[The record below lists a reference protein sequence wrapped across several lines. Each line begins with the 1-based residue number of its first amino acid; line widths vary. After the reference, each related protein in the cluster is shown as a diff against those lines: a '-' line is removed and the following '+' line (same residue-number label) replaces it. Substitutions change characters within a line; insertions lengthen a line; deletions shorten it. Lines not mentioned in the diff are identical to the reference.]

1 MLLAGNRK
9 ERRQRLLRL
18 SLDAPRTTATAL
30 NIGPAAIVWLLGVSQ
45 IIGYGTMYYSFSIL
59 ASDIAGGLGW
69 PVAWLW
75 GSFSLALLAGGLV
88 APLVGQRID
97 RHGAGLVM
105 AVGSGLSALTL
116 LAAAMAPNGIVFSIA
131 LVVMQAAS
139 AMVFYDAAFA
149 ALVQAAGSQAGLRIT
164 HLTLIAGFAST
175 IFWPLT
181 SWLHGVFG
189 WREIL
194 LAFAFANAAVCLPI
208 HAVIA
213 MQRRRLVAASAV
225 VPADELQVVQEVT
238 VPPALHRRVLWLV
251 TIGFALSG
259 FALSAML
266 AQMVPMLTAL
276 GLGGSALVVSTLFGP
291 AQVLV
296 RFVNMLI
303 GLRRHPMLATLVGL
317 GMLPLAILLLMAS
330 APLTL
335 GAVAFAVLL
344 GFGSGLKS
352 IVQGTLPLALFG
364 SASYGARLGY
374 MAMARQVLAAVA
386 PFVLAVLV
394 DGAGPRWALLAIATV
409 AALGVCA
416 MGLVVWFTGS
426 SARHAE
432 VCGGLHSE

>member
-1 MLLAGNRK
+1 VLLAGHDK
-9 ERRQRLLRL
+9 GRRQRLLRL
-18 SLDAPRTTATAL
+18 GMDQRSLPPRIVLGSTAL
-30 NIGPAAIVWLLGVSQ
+30 VWLLGLSQ
-45 IIGYGTMYYSFSIL
+45 IVGYGTMYYSFSIL
-59 ASDIAGGLGW
+59 AADIAGGLGW

-105 AVGSGLSALTL
+105 AVGSGLSAVTL
-116 LAAAMAPNGIVFSIA
+116 LAAATAPNAIVFSIA
-131 LVVMQAAS
+131 LVAMQAAS

-149 ALVQAAGSQAGLRIT
+149 ALVQATGSQAGLRIT

-175 IFWPLT
+175 ISWPLT
-181 SWLHGVFG
+181 SWLHGVLG

-194 LAFAFANAAVCLPI
+194 MAFALANVAVCLPI
-208 HAVIA
+208 HALIA
-213 MQRRRLVAASAV
+213 TQRRRLFAASAV
-225 VPADELQVVQEVT
+225 VPADELPVVDEVT
-238 VPPALHRRVLWLV
+238 VPAALHRRVLWLV

-266 AQMVPMLTAL
+266 TEMVPMLTAL

-303 GLRRHPMLATLVGL
+303 GLRRHPMLATLIGL

-374 MAMARQVLAAVA
+374 MAMARQGLAAVA

-394 DGAGPRWALLAIATV
+394 DSAGPRWALLAIATA
-409 AALGVCA
+409 AALGLAA
-416 MGLVVWFTGS
+416 MLAV
-426 SARHAE
+426 ARINRRPAE
-432 VCGGLHSE
+432 QKGANQMSGAE